1 MDRLLTTLRRT
12 QTSKVVAVVRA
23 AGRGGGGPAVARRS
37 VRAPGGIG
45 RHGKV
50 DRGGGSWS
58 LDLRRRE
65 R

>member
-23 AGRGGGGPAVARRS
+23 AGRGGG
-37 VRAPGGIG
+37 
-45 RHGKV
+45 
-50 DRGGGSWS
+50 SWS
-58 LDLRRRE
+58 FDLWRQE

>member
-1 MDRLLTTLRRT
+1 MVRLLTTLRRT

-45 RHGKV
+45 RHGTV
-50 DRGGGSWS
+50 DRGVGSWS
-58 LDLRRRE
+58 LDLRRQE